1 MKSDYP
7 LNSTWERLAEVI
19 TYSGLSVN
27 AFAKAIGLKRSENLY
42 QIKRGNNGISPKLAK
57 RISRAF
63 PCFSVAWLIFGEG
76 VFEAEKP
83 ILFVNQP
90 HETSIRIIPFYVS
103 LDALKEKPEEPH
115 PFHSSGGGAVPQCT
129 LCHAD
134 DGTGQR
140 KDRGDLP
147 AVRQG
152 SLGAGGQF
160 RQVPYLRDDYKLQV
174 NYLSLGDY

>member
-7 LNSTWERLAEVI
+7 LNSAWDRLSEVI

-57 RISRAF
+57 RISRVF

-115 PFHSSGGGAVPQCT
+115 HFIHLAAELCRNARYAT
-129 LCHAD
+129 LMTERDSAKIEAIFLLCDKAPSEPED
-134 DGTGQR
+134 N
-140 KDRGDLP
+140 
-147 AVRQG
+147 
-152 SLGAGGQF
+152 LGKYRICGMITN
-160 RQVPYLRDDYKLQV
+160 YK
-174 NYLSLGDY
+174 